1 MAAVDP
7 SVQGMCI
14 LVAVEWGRGSR
25 SLSTL
30 AEVASRNERSRGT
43 MDTKERETLLIK
55 LAYWLG
61 IGADALWAV
70 ALFIPA
76 VYGALTG
83 ISDFNPDTDTRNIMV
98 IGGTLM
104 TAWTLLLVWALRDPI
119 QRRGVILLTAFP
131 IVFILTAMSL
141 INVIDGDTFQ
151 LWIVVKGVALIAS
164 MVASYRLAQRR
175 ESEAQLAA
183 SK

>member
-1 MAAVDP
+1 
-7 SVQGMCI
+7 
-14 LVAVEWGRGSR
+14 
-25 SLSTL
+25 
-30 AEVASRNERSRGT
+30 
-43 MDTKERETLLIK
+43 
-55 LAYWLG
+55 
-61 IGADALWAV
+61 
-70 ALFIPA
+70 
-76 VYGALTG
+76 
-83 ISDFNPDTDTRNIMV
+83 MV

-104 TAWTLLLVWALRDPI
+104 TAWTLLLVWALREPI

-175 ESEAQLAA
+175 ESESQPAA
-183 SK
+183 ALG